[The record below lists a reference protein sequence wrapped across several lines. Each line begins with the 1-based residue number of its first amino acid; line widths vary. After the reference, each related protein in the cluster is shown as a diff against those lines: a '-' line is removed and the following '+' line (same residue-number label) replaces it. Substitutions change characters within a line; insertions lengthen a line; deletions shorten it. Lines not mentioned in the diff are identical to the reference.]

1 MSNFPRVLCRRVCAL
16 LLLLLLGG
24 VPLLAA
30 AVTFDEHT
38 RRLPLG
44 RELQFF
50 EDIRGSASIVDV
62 SSAAL
67 DGSFRSQ
74 RAAVLNAGYT
84 NSAYWLRVDLNYQ
97 PQQAHGQKSWLL
109 DLAYPPLD
117 RLDLYLP
124 DGQGGYQLA
133 SRSGDFWPF
142 SERQIKQSN
151 FLFDLSLQPGQPLRV
166 YLRLASAGSV
176 QAPLT
181 LWAPSAYL
189 EDITSHTYLLGIIY
203 GVMLVMLLYNLFIY
217 LSVRDASY
225 LYYIFYIAA
234 IGLYQATSNGVA
246 AQYLWP
252 DSPGIANAAPPFLL
266 GATALCGSQ
275 FVRSFLQTRTFSHGL
290 DLALKLVM
298 LGGLS
303 LILLTLSIGY
313 ASPLKLAPYI
323 ALPFLLVCL
332 SAGVTA
338 WRRGLR
344 VARYFLLAW
353 SAFLFGGL
361 IYTLMVLGY
370 LPNTF
375 LTLYAGQIGAAMEV
389 ALLSLALADRINVM
403 KEERNQ
409 ILQES
414 SRKLEGL
421 NQQLAVSNQLKDEFL
436 ATVSHELR
444 TPMNGVIG
452 SLELMQTL
460 EMNTELAEYQAIAA
474 TSARDMLKMIS
485 DMLMLTELQA
495 ARQHC
500 AHVPFSL
507 RGLIEHQRT
516 QFAARAQAKGLNF
529 VVELNQRL
537 PDTLA
542 GDASKLSQCI
552 SYLLDNAIKFTRE
565 GGVSLQVEA
574 LPSSGSGM
582 QLQIQ
587 ISDTGVGFDSQV
599 DDKLYQHFF
608 QLDGSLTREYGGLG
622 IGLAICRQLIELLG
636 GTLTHRSKQGQGSQ
650 FELRLPL
657 GVPSGVLPRAS
668 SIFSPAST
676 ASALPHAQSWSGK
689 ALRSPAEC
697 RVLLVEN
704 HLIEQ
709 LLLRGMLLKLGY
721 QVRSAES
728 VAAVLEV
735 LAQGSIDALLI
746 DCQMPQ
752 ADAFAICRALRQL
765 PGCAELPVL
774 AISLNAEAERQRCL
788 AAGMTEVLN
797 KPMKFDSV
805 QATLHEW
812 LLCRPALRPEP
823 PVT

>member
-1 MSNFPRVLCRRVCAL
+1 MSGMARRVGRRLSAG

-24 VPLLAA
+24 LPLLAT
-30 AVTFDEHT
+30 AVSFDEHT
-38 RRLPLG
+38 RKLPLG
-44 RELQFF
+44 PQLQFF
-50 EDIRGSASIVDV
+50 EDIRGSATIADV

-67 DGSFRSQ
+67 DDSFRQ
-74 RAAVLNAGYT
+74 ANTAVLNAGYT
-84 NSAYWLRVDLNYQ
+84 RSAYWLRVDLDYR
-97 PQQAHGQKSWLL
+97 PQQAQGQKSWLL

-117 RLDLYLP
+117 HVDLYVP

-142 SERQIKQSN
+142 SQRQIKQSS
-151 FLFDLSLQPGQPLRV
+151 FLFDLSLQPAQPLRV
-166 YLRLASAGSV
+166 YLRVQTAGSL
-176 QAPLT
+176 QTPLT
-181 LWAPSAYL
+181 LWAPTAYL
-189 EDITSHTYLLGIIY
+189 EDLTAHTYLLGIIY

-217 LSVRDASY
+217 LSVRDSSY

-252 DSPGIANAAPPFLL
+252 NSPGIANAAPPFLL

-275 FVRSFLQTRTFSHGL
+275 FVRSFLHTRAFSRGL

-298 LGGLS
+298 ACGLS

-313 ASPLKLAPYI
+313 ATPLKLAPYV
-323 ALPFLLVCL
+323 ALPFLLLCL
-332 SAGVTA
+332 TAGVSA

-353 SAFLFGGL
+353 SAFLIGGL

-370 LPNTF
+370 LPNMF
-375 LTLYAGQIGAAMEV
+375 LTLYASQIGAAMEV

-403 KEERNQ
+403 KEERGQ

-460 EMNTELAEYQAIAA
+460 EMSTELAQYQSIAA
-474 TSARDMLKMIS
+474 TSARDMLQMVS

-495 ARQHC
+495 GRQYCGH
-500 AHVPFSL
+500 APFSL

-516 QFAARAQAKGLNF
+516 QFAPRAAAKGLTF
-529 VVELNQRL
+529 KVELNHRL
-537 PDTLA
+537 PDTLE
-542 GDASKLSQCI
+542 GDASKLGQCI

-565 GGVSLQVEA
+565 GGVSLQIEA
-574 LPSSGSGM
+574 LQRSDSGL
-582 QLQIQ
+582 QLEIQ
-587 ISDTGVGFDSQV
+587 VSDSGVGFDTPP
-599 DDKLYQHFF
+599 DGKLYQQFL
-608 QLDGSLTREYGGLG
+608 QLDGSLTREHGGLG

-636 GTLTHRSKQGQGSQ
+636 GSLTHQSTLGRGSQ
-650 FELRLPL
+650 CQLRLPL
-657 GVPSGVLPRAS
+657 GLPNSQPRVA
-668 SIFSPAST
+668 T
-676 ASALPHAQSWSGK
+676 ATALPQPVRPPGV
-689 ALRSPAEC
+689 ALRTPAEC
-697 RVLLVEN
+697 RVLLVESQ
-704 HLIEQ
+704 LIDQ

-721 QVRSAES
+721 QVRCAENG
-728 VAAVLEV
+728 AAALE
-735 LAQGSIDALLI
+735 LLRKSPTDALLI

-752 ADAFAICRALRQL
+752 ADAFAICRALRKL
-765 PGCAELPVL
+765 PGCATLPVL
-774 AISLNAEAERQRCL
+774 AISQNAQGGERERCI
-788 AAGMTEVLN
+788 AAGMSEVLS
-797 KPMKFDSV
+797 KPVKFDTL
-805 QATLHEW
+805 QDTLHDW
-812 LLCRPALRPEP
+812 LLCAPAG
-823 PVT
+823 